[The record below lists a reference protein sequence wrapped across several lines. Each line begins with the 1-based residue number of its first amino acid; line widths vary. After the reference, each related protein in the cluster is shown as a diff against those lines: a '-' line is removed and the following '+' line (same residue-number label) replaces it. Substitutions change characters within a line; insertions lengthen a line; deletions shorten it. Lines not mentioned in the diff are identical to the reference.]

1 MTVGKECVSSG
12 EVTIP
17 GDPLLPA
24 TMAIERAHYSYFHS
38 PSDLDGV
45 CVIAKLERSEI
56 EAVRSIC
63 EGAARRI
70 EPKLVGYVPT
80 LTDEDAAVIRKD
92 LCESR
97 LT

>member
-1 MTVGKECVSSG
+1 MSSG

-24 TMAIERAHYSYFHS
+24 TMAIERAYYSYFHS

-45 CVIAKLERSEI
+45 CVIAKLDRSDRSEI
-56 EAVRSIC
+56 DAVRSIC

-70 EPKLVGYVPT
+70 EQKLVGYVPT